1 MESVAESLRLVKAD
15 TDHEGSRPGA
25 ALLKQSR
32 QCRMMHVTHNEKQ
45 AKVVPRSRRPV
56 QGRLFF
62 YQEGKMEKNL
72 AQKYDHSKVEEGR
85 YNEWVEAGY
94 FTAGDKS
101 KDPFTIVI
109 PPPNVTGILHIGH
122 AWDNTLQDIISRYK
136 RLQGYDMLYLPGMD
150 HAGIATQARVDARLK
165 SEGISRYDL
174 GREKFLERAWQWK
187 EEYAA
192 TIRKQWAKLG
202 NSLDYTRERFTMD
215 EGLNLAV
222 RKVFVDLY
230 NEGLIYRGWRI
241 INWDPEARTALSNI
255 EVYYQDDP
263 GKMYYFNYR
272 VVETGDTFTV
282 ATTRPETMFGDVCVV
297 VNPDDDRF
305 RHLIGKHAVNPAN
318 DEELIIIGDDYVDVE
333 FGTGAMKCTPAHD
346 PNDFLIAERHGLE
359 KPICMNPD
367 GTMNELAGVYE
378 GMDRYECRDRLV
390 ERIKEN
396 GNLVKIEDI
405 THNVAH
411 SERTHCVIEPYLSQQ
426 WFVRMKPLAD
436 DVLANQNIPEQKIN
450 FYPERFEKVF
460 TQWLEN
466 IEDWCISRQL
476 WWGHRIP
483 AWYHKETGETYVG
496 MEEPADS
503 ENWIQDEDVLDTW
516 FSSAL
521 WPFSTLG
528 WPDETGDMARY
539 YPTST
544 MVTGYDIIFFWVA
557 RMAFQARHFT
567 KNRPFKD
574 VLIHGLIRDAQGRKM
589 SKSLGNGVDP
599 MEVIDEYGVDA
610 LRFFLTT
617 NSTPGQD
624 MRYIPEKVEAA
635 WNFINKIWN
644 ASRFVL
650 MNLPEGM
657 ELSDADLSHLS
668 LADAWILNK
677 LNRTIEHVTANME
690 KYEFALV
697 GNELY
702 SFVWDDFCSWYVE
715 MSKSNLNSD
724 DEEVRKAAQSTLMVC
739 LHAIVRLLHPFMP
752 FVTEEI
758 YLTMPHEKA
767 SINLESWPQVIE
779 GLPLSDLDS
788 MERILSAITKIREVK
803 KANDLKPAA
812 MIEVMLKDLNG
823 NTIPVEKGF
832 AAILQKMAKAEW
844 RDDLE
849 GDLSVET
856 ITGGTLLI
864 PSRELSNPE
873 EELKKLAA
881 EKERLEKEI
890 ARSNGIL
897 SNEGFLKKAP
907 EAKVKLEKD
916 KLEVYKKQYQTILD
930 RIAVLNG

>member
-1 MESVAESLRLVKAD
+1 
-15 TDHEGSRPGA
+15 
-25 ALLKQSR
+25 
-32 QCRMMHVTHNEKQ
+32 
-45 AKVVPRSRRPV
+45 
-56 QGRLFF
+56 
-62 YQEGKMEKNL
+62 
-72 AQKYDHSKVEEGR
+72 
-85 YNEWVEAGY
+85 
-94 FTAGDKS
+94 
-101 KDPFTIVI
+101 
-109 PPPNVTGILHIGH
+109 
-122 AWDNTLQDIISRYK
+122 
-136 RLQGYDMLYLPGMD
+136 
-150 HAGIATQARVDARLK
+150 
-165 SEGISRYDL
+165 
-174 GREKFLERAWQWK
+174 
-187 EEYAA
+187 
-192 TIRKQWAKLG
+192 
-202 NSLDYTRERFTMD
+202 
-215 EGLNLAV
+215 
-222 RKVFVDLY
+222 
-230 NEGLIYRGWRI
+230 
-241 INWDPEARTALSNI
+241 
-255 EVYYQDDP
+255 
-263 GKMYYFNYR
+263 
-272 VVETGDTFTV
+272 
-282 ATTRPETMFGDVCVV
+282 
-297 VNPDDDRF
+297 
-305 RHLIGKHAVNPAN
+305 
-318 DEELIIIGDDYVDVE
+318 
-333 FGTGAMKCTPAHD
+333 
-346 PNDFLIAERHGLE
+346 
-359 KPICMNPD
+359 
-367 GTMNELAGVYE
+367 
-378 GMDRYECRDRLV
+378 
-390 ERIKEN
+390 
-396 GNLVKIEDI
+396 
-405 THNVAH
+405 
-411 SERTHCVIEPYLSQQ
+411 
-426 WFVRMKPLAD
+426 
-436 DVLANQNIPEQKIN
+436 
-450 FYPERFEKVF
+450 
-460 TQWLEN
+460 
-466 IEDWCISRQL
+466 
-476 WWGHRIP
+476 
-483 AWYHKETGETYVG
+483 
-496 MEEPADS
+496 
-503 ENWIQDEDVLDTW
+503 
-516 FSSAL
+516 
-521 WPFSTLG
+521 
-528 WPDETGDMARY
+528 
-539 YPTST
+539 
-544 MVTGYDIIFFWVA
+544 
-557 RMAFQARHFT
+557 
-567 KNRPFKD
+567 
-574 VLIHGLIRDAQGRKM
+574 
-589 SKSLGNGVDP
+589 
-599 MEVIDEYGVDA
+599 
-610 LRFFLTT
+610 
-617 NSTPGQD
+617 

-767 SINLESWPQVIE
+767 SINLASWPQVIE